1 MTTSRLLRRVHGSPF
16 PVCSWRFVNREPRT
30 ASKIR
35 SGLAKGG
42 PWQVVQRVYP
52 VHKGGKMN
60 PPLDAAT
67 DYRIEVTKI
76 FAQQFNHF
84 EWEYL
89 CSYQWFLTGMD
100 RGLETGDF
108 TKLQAR
114 AQKALVDDRIRL
126 RSAEK
131 DSKYFVSWLD

>member
-1 MTTSRLLRRVHGSPF
+1 
-16 PVCSWRFVNREPRT
+16 
-30 ASKIR
+30 
-35 SGLAKGG
+35 
-42 PWQVVQRVYP
+42 
-52 VHKGGKMN
+52 MN

-67 DYRIEVTKI
+67 DDRIELAKT

-100 RGLETGDF
+100 RALETGDF
-108 TKLQAR
+108 TRLQAR
-114 AQKALVDDRIRL
+114 AEKALVDDRIRL

-131 DSKYFVSWLD
+131 DSKHLASWLG

>member
-1 MTTSRLLRRVHGSPF
+1 
-16 PVCSWRFVNREPRT
+16 
-30 ASKIR
+30 
-35 SGLAKGG
+35 
-42 PWQVVQRVYP
+42 
-52 VHKGGKMN
+52 MN